1 MERCSEH
8 GLLEA
13 RMKQQDKEYTN
24 LLNFMKSLQLN
35 LTHKMDRLDEQIAK
49 IEKLLVGNLDTGM
62 PGWITQVVDL
72 QKDGKS
78 LKENDR
84 EFKAVMTKL
93 LPWFSAFKWT
103 FLVIAPIV
111 IMGTATF
118 IIGLITGK
126 IKIIM

>member
-24 LLNFMKSLQLN
+24 LLNFMKSLQIN
-35 LTHKMDRLDEQIAK
+35 LTHKMDRLDEQIVK
-49 IEKLLVGNLDTGM
+49 IEKLLVGNLETGM

-72 QKDGKS
+72 QKDSKT
-78 LKENDR
+78 LKDNDR
-84 EFKAVMTKL
+84 EFKTAMTKL

-103 FLVIAPIV
+103 FLVIAPMV
-111 IMGTATF
+111 ITGTATF

-126 IKIIM
+126 IKILM